1 MSNGVETVIW
11 PDGTKVMHV
20 RAPKP
25 VARIGPSVRRV
36 SWRLAPDALETVR
49 ASLKTGRELGGTFV
63 PDPVAGCLRIDQ
75 TAKLGGG
82 NHVKIPHGLFEWH
95 THPLGCGMKEC
106 SLASPSSTDVDV
118 MLKDATT
125 DNLAH
130 FVFTSQGCFVVRLT
144 PGLVARI
151 RDGSQTDVA
160 RSIVK
165 KFEALQEEFG
175 VRYDATR
182 TSKDRDAV
190 ERWHETRWRVLAKRV
205 GLDAAFY
212 RLPAQPVVTVVTST
226 GPAAA

>member
-1 MSNGVETVIW
+1 MAGRDESHARARSEAGRAHRSERPPGVVETRSRRAGDRSRESE
-11 PDGTKVMHV
+11 DGSRARRHV
-20 RAPKP
+20 R
-25 VARIGPSVRRV
+25 
-36 SWRLAPDALETVR
+36 
-49 ASLKTGRELGGTFV
+49 